1 MTTPPQTI
9 RAQVGR
15 FPLDIPVFGDKET
28 TLQIVQKVNDRLR
41 DVEGKSGRV
50 DTMAFAL
57 RAAVE
62 FAADLHR
69 AKADHAEE
77 TKEILVA
84 LDAISD
90 TLRAILDSVS
100 GTE

>member
-1 MTTPPQTI
+1 
-9 RAQVGR
+9 
-15 FPLDIPVFGDKET
+15 
-28 TLQIVQKVNDRLR
+28 
-41 DVEGKSGRV
+41 
-50 DTMAFAL
+50 MAFAL

-84 LDAISD
+84 LDAIAD
-90 TLRAILDSVS
+90 TLRAILDSAS